1 MITKQTIE
9 FFGLRKIS
17 NMNFEDF
24 VTNKFEGAGF
34 VFFTSDKK
42 ILMLQKPNKK
52 WSLVGGHREKGET
65 PLQTAKRECKEEIG
79 FLPKG
84 EIIDFIKYKRKETNT
99 WGFTFLMKIKEPFRV
114 SLSNEHVDYK
124 WIPLNGLGNYTIS
137 KAVND
142 MFPLL
147 KNALN

>member
-24 VTNKFEGAGF
+24 VTDKFEGAGF
-34 VFFTSDKK
+34 VFFTPDKK
-42 ILMLQKPNKK
+42 ILMLQKSNKK
-52 WSLVGGHREKGET
+52 WSLVGGHREKGEY

-84 EIIDFIKYKRKETNT
+84 EIVDFIKYKRTETNT
-99 WGFTFLMKIKEPFRV
+99 WGFTFLMKVKETFRV

-124 WIPLNGLGNYTIS
+124 WISINNLGNYTIS